1 MKRLLFI
8 AHRVP
13 FPPDKGERVRAFHE
27 IKALSA
33 HFEITPETFA
43 VELAPARTFCFRS
56 EVEQLRSALS
66 APEPSH
72 GELNQGLHGVRDR
85 LAALS
90 DELFGDALKG
100 SDYIARIGRI
110 LGLS

>member
-1 MKRLLFI
+1 MQGFPMSNT
-8 AHRVP
+8 VP
-13 FPPDKGERVRAFHE
+13 ERVNLDDVTRLVEQLERDLAKVRAGG
-27 IKALSA
+27 ASVDTL
-33 HFEITPETFA
+33 
-43 VELAPARTFCFRS
+43 RS

>member
-1 MKRLLFI
+1 MQGFQMSKT
-8 AHRVP
+8 VP
-13 FPPDKGERVRAFHE
+13 ERVNLDDVTRLVEQLERDLAKVRAGG
-27 IKALSA
+27 ASVDTL
-33 HFEITPETFA
+33 
-43 VELAPARTFCFRS
+43 RS

-72 GELNQGLHGVRDR
+72 GELNEGLHGVRDR

>member
-1 MKRLLFI
+1 MSNT
-8 AHRVP
+8 VP
-13 FPPDKGERVRAFHE
+13 ERVNLDDVARLVEQLERDLAKVRAGG
-27 IKALSA
+27 ASVDTL
-33 HFEITPETFA
+33 
-43 VELAPARTFCFRS
+43 RS

>member
-1 MKRLLFI
+1 MQGFPMSNT
-8 AHRVP
+8 VP
-13 FPPDKGERVRAFHE
+13 ERVNLDDVARLVEQLDRDLAKVRAGG
-27 IKALSA
+27 ASVDTL
-33 HFEITPETFA
+33 
-43 VELAPARTFCFRS
+43 RS

>member
-1 MKRLLFI
+1 MQGLSMSNT
-8 AHRVP
+8 VP
-13 FPPDKGERVRAFHE
+13 ERVNLDDVARLVEQLERDLAKVRAGG
-27 IKALSA
+27 ASVDTL
-33 HFEITPETFA
+33 
-43 VELAPARTFCFRS
+43 RS

-72 GELNQGLHGVRDR
+72 GELNQGLHGIRDR

>member
-1 MKRLLFI
+1 
-8 AHRVP
+8 VP
-13 FPPDKGERVRAFHE
+13 ERVNLDDVTRLVEQLERDLAKVRAGG
-27 IKALSA
+27 ASVDTL
-33 HFEITPETFA
+33 
-43 VELAPARTFCFRS
+43 RS

>member
-1 MKRLLFI
+1 MSNT
-8 AHRVP
+8 VP
-13 FPPDKGERVRAFHE
+13 ERVNLDDVTRLVEQLERDLAKVRAGG
-27 IKALSA
+27 ASVDTL
-33 HFEITPETFA
+33 
-43 VELAPARTFCFRS
+43 RS

>member
-1 MKRLLFI
+1 MSNP
-8 AHRVP
+8 VP
-13 FPPDKGERVRAFHE
+13 ERVNLDDVTR
-27 IKALSA
+27 L
-33 HFEITPETFA
+33 
-43 VELAPARTFCFRS
+43 VEQLERDLARVREGGASVDTLRG
-56 EVEQLRSALS
+56 EVEQLRHALS

-72 GELNQGLHGVRDR
+72 GDLNQGLHGVRDR

>member
-1 MKRLLFI
+1 MQGFPMSNT
-8 AHRVP
+8 VP
-13 FPPDKGERVRAFHE
+13 ERVNLDDVARLVEQLERDLAMVRAGG
-27 IKALSA
+27 ASVDTL
-33 HFEITPETFA
+33 
-43 VELAPARTFCFRS
+43 RS

>member
-1 MKRLLFI
+1 MQGFPMSNT
-8 AHRVP
+8 VP
-13 FPPDKGERVRAFHE
+13 ERVNLDDVTRLVEQLERDLAKVRAGG
-27 IKALSA
+27 ASVDTL
-33 HFEITPETFA
+33 
-43 VELAPARTFCFRS
+43 RC

>member
-1 MKRLLFI
+1 MSNT
-8 AHRVP
+8 VP
-13 FPPDKGERVRAFHE
+13 ERVNLDDVARLVEQLERDLAKVRAGG
-27 IKALSA
+27 ASVDTL
-33 HFEITPETFA
+33 
-43 VELAPARTFCFRS
+43 RS

-85 LAALS
+85 LVALS

>member
-1 MKRLLFI
+1 MSKPAPEQVNLDDVSRLVEQLERDL
-8 AHRVP
+8 A
-13 FPPDKGERVRAFHE
+13 RVRTGGE
-27 IKALSA
+27 SVDTL
-33 HFEITPETFA
+33 
-43 VELAPARTFCFRS
+43 RG
-56 EVEQLRSALS
+56 EVEQLRHALS

-72 GELNQGLHGVRDR
+72 GELHQGLRGVSNR

>member
-1 MKRLLFI
+1 MSNTAPDRVNLDDVTRLVEQL
-8 AHRVP
+8 
-13 FPPDKGERVRAFHE
+13 ERDLATVRAGG
-27 IKALSA
+27 ASVDTL
-33 HFEITPETFA
+33 
-43 VELAPARTFCFRS
+43 RS
-56 EVEQLRSALS
+56 EVEQLRSALA

-72 GELNQGLHGVRDR
+72 GELNQSLHGVRDR

>member
-1 MKRLLFI
+1 MSNT
-8 AHRVP
+8 VP
-13 FPPDKGERVRAFHE
+13 ERVNLDDVTR
-27 IKALSA
+27 L
-33 HFEITPETFA
+33 
-43 VELAPARTFCFRS
+43 VEQLERDLAKVLAGGASVDTLRS

>member
-1 MKRLLFI
+1 MSNT
-8 AHRVP
+8 VP
-13 FPPDKGERVRAFHE
+13 ERVNLDDVARLVEQLERDLAKVRAGG
-27 IKALSA
+27 ASVDTL
-33 HFEITPETFA
+33 
-43 VELAPARTFCFRS
+43 RS

-72 GELNQGLHGVRDR
+72 GELNQGLHGIRDR

>member
-1 MKRLLFI
+1 MSNT
-8 AHRVP
+8 VP
-13 FPPDKGERVRAFHE
+13 ERVNLDDVTRLVEQLERDLAKVRAGG
-27 IKALSA
+27 ASVDTL
-33 HFEITPETFA
+33 
-43 VELAPARTFCFRS
+43 RS

-72 GELNQGLHGVRDR
+72 GELNEGLHGVRDR

>member
-1 MKRLLFI
+1 MSNP
-8 AHRVP
+8 VP
-13 FPPDKGERVRAFHE
+13 ERVNLDDVTR
-27 IKALSA
+27 L
-33 HFEITPETFA
+33 
-43 VELAPARTFCFRS
+43 
-56 EVEQLRSALS
+56 VEQLERDLARVREGGASVDTLRGEVDQLRRALS

-72 GELNQGLHGVRDR
+72 GDLNQGLHGVRDR

>member
-1 MKRLLFI
+1 MQGLPMSNT
-8 AHRVP
+8 VP
-13 FPPDKGERVRAFHE
+13 ERVNLDDVTRLVEQLERDLAKVRAGG
-27 IKALSA
+27 ASVDTL
-33 HFEITPETFA
+33 
-43 VELAPARTFCFRS
+43 RS

>member
-1 MKRLLFI
+1 MQGFPMSNT
-8 AHRVP
+8 VP
-13 FPPDKGERVRAFHE
+13 ERVNLDDVTRLVEQLERDLAKVRAGG
-27 IKALSA
+27 ASVDTL
-33 HFEITPETFA
+33 
-43 VELAPARTFCFRS
+43 RS

-72 GELNQGLHGVRDR
+72 GELNEGLHGVRDR

>member
-1 MKRLLFI
+1 
-8 AHRVP
+8 
-13 FPPDKGERVRAFHE
+13 
-27 IKALSA
+27 
-33 HFEITPETFA
+33 
-43 VELAPARTFCFRS
+43 
-56 EVEQLRSALS
+56 LRNALS

>member
-1 MKRLLFI
+1 MQGFPMSNT
-8 AHRVP
+8 VP
-13 FPPDKGERVRAFHE
+13 ERVNLDDVARLVEQLERDLAKVRAGG
-27 IKALSA
+27 ASVDTL
-33 HFEITPETFA
+33 
-43 VELAPARTFCFRS
+43 RS

>member
-1 MKRLLFI
+1 MQGFQMSNTVPDRVNLDDVTRLVEQL
-8 AHRVP
+8 
-13 FPPDKGERVRAFHE
+13 ERDLAKVRAGG
-27 IKALSA
+27 ASVDTL
-33 HFEITPETFA
+33 
-43 VELAPARTFCFRS
+43 RS
-56 EVEQLRSALS
+56 EVDQLRNALS

>member
-1 MKRLLFI
+1 MSNT
-8 AHRVP
+8 VP
-13 FPPDKGERVRAFHE
+13 ERVNLDDVARLVEQLDRDLAKVRAGG
-27 IKALSA
+27 ASVDTL
-33 HFEITPETFA
+33 
-43 VELAPARTFCFRS
+43 RS